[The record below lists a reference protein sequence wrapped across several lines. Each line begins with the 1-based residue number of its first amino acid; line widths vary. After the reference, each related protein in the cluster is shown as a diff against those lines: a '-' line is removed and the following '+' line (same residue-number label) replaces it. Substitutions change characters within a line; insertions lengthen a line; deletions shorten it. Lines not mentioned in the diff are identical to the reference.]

1 MTKFFPRDILAK
13 KFSGEFMEKKYFYFQ
28 PQYVDKFKCDGS
40 KCDAHCC
47 QGWNIFIDAKT
58 FEQYSQLD
66 SREIVQHMEF
76 YPDREEYLI
85 TLNDKRQC
93 PFLNENKLC
102 RLQLKFGEKFL
113 SKTCATYP
121 RVTNNF
127 GYFFER
133 SLILSCP
140 VAAEMI
146 LFEREPMK
154 FEFVHVPEKIHSL
167 SGKIAMQ
174 AIQATDE
181 LKEHVIEIQVAMI
194 SILQERTLTLDGR
207 LIVLGFFLDKLE
219 EIFSDFDADSLTKL
233 IAAYESKT
241 FLAEQVPLMIQSLNF
256 DAEKFIRL
264 ILAVLDKVYDGE
276 NRFETARD
284 KKFMGAVVDVFK
296 FNSDEKNI
304 VANFKALAEARKNF
318 LTTCAAFLENF
329 LVNGLFINI
338 LPWKFEGSL
347 AQNFA
352 TFVTGYKIFEL
363 ATFSVWFKGM
373 DSKENLIELAGWFVT
388 RFDHTSEYKQ
398 RIFEYF
404 TDKDE
409 PFALMESLLEG
420 RD

>member
-1 MTKFFPRDILAK
+1 
-13 KFSGEFMEKKYFYFQ
+13 MEKKYFYFQ

-121 RVTNNF
+121 RITNNF

-219 EIFSDFDADSLTKL
+219 EIFSDFDADALTKL

-363 ATFSVWFKGM
+363 ATFSVWLKGM

-388 RFDHTSEYKQ
+388 RFDHTGEYKQ
-398 RIFEYF
+398 RIFEHF
-404 TDKDE
+404 KDKDE